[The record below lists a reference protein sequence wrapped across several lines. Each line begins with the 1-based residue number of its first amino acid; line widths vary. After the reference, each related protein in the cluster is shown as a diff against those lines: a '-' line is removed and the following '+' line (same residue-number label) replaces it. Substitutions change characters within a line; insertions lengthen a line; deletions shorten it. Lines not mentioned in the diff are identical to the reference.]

1 MSQAVVVLLIEADD
15 AIASANK
22 LRDDIAEDGI
32 LTVLDVD
39 GEEHELNATVLDV
52 REPNALDLRAQ
63 VSHSPEQGLLP
74 TTPQEAV
81 LTEPV
86 VEEPV
91 AEEGTESEDDAEES
105 EEQSA

>member
-1 MSQAVVVLLIEADD
+1 MSQAVVVLLIDADD

-86 VEEPV
+86 AEEPV
-91 AEEGTESEDDAEES
+91 AESEDDAEEEES